1 MHLAKELKSKLL
13 NESVDF
19 ALMVKI
25 KLFSL
30 FVVLLLDRTVKESKP
45 EKVSLL
51 FKVPLFR
58 SLFIK
63 I

>member
-1 MHLAKELKSKLL
+1 MLYMHLAKELKSKLL

-30 FVVLLLDRTVKESKP
+30 FIVLLLDRTVKESKP

-51 FKVPLFR
+51 SPTV
-58 SLFIK
+58 S
-63 I
+63 

>member
-1 MHLAKELKSKLL
+1 MLDIALNKMLYMHLAKELKSKLL

-30 FVVLLLDRTVKESKP
+30 FIVLLLDRTVKESKP

-51 FKVPLFR
+51 F
-58 SLFIK
+58 
-63 I
+63 